1 LPEAILS
8 ETITAGADAALAVF
22 LRLRKTYIVVEA
34 FSSPTGFP
42 FVVQAFSLLQQP
54 ERLHHNPV
62 ASTPGYFTHH
72 GRTLFN

>member
-1 LPEAILS
+1 
-8 ETITAGADAALAVF
+8 
-22 LRLRKTYIVVEA
+22 
-34 FSSPTGFP
+34 
-42 FVVQAFSLLQQP
+42 VVQAFSLLQQP